1 MRVIDLI
8 NAASEH
14 LKEKGFENSR
24 LEVEHIL
31 GSLLGLSRIDL
42 YMEFERPLSEEE
54 LERFRGLIRRR
65 LAHEPLQYITGST
78 GFREIDVKTGS
89 RVFIPRPE
97 TELLV
102 QHAVDFLRERPDPV
116 FADLGTGS
124 GAIAISVV
132 YEIPDAKAV
141 AVDISDEA
149 LLLTEQ
155 NARFMGVE
163 KSITLVSGNML
174 EGLEGRG
181 PFDAIL
187 SNPPYVKTQDIGSLQ
202 PEVRDFEPVTA
213 LDGGPEGLKY
223 LYTVA
228 ENAHRLLKSGG
239 LLLLECEGGQADKVL
254 SRIEGSSYYTEV
266 EIIKDMA
273 GKKRVVKAVSNK

>member
-14 LKEKGFENSR
+14 LKEKGFDNSR
-24 LEVEHIL
+24 LEVEQLL

-78 GFREIDVKTGS
+78 GFREIDVKTVS
-89 RVFIPRPE
+89 RVFIPRQE

-102 QHAVDFLRERPDPV
+102 QHAVDFLRERPNPV

-155 NARFMGVE
+155 NARLMGVE

-174 EGLEGRG
+174 EGLEERG

-187 SNPPYVKTQDIGSLQ
+187 SNPPYVKTQDIDSLQ

-223 LYTVA
+223 LYAVA
-228 ENAHRLLKSGG
+228 ENAHRFLKSGG
-239 LLLLECEGGQADKVL
+239 LLLLECEGEQADIVL
-254 SRIEGSSYYTEV
+254 SKIEDTSFYTEV

-273 GKKRVVKAVSNK
+273 GKNRVMKAVCK

>member
-14 LKEKGFENSR
+14 LKEKGFDNSR
-24 LEVEHIL
+24 LEVEQLL

-102 QHAVDFLRERPDPV
+102 QLAVDFLRERPDPV
-116 FADLGTGS
+116 FADLDTFDQCVNPHV
-124 GAIAISVV
+124 IA
-132 YEIPDAKAV
+132 
-141 AVDISDEA
+141 
-149 LLLTEQ
+149 
-155 NARFMGVE
+155 
-163 KSITLVSGNML
+163 
-174 EGLEGRG
+174 
-181 PFDAIL
+181 
-187 SNPPYVKTQDIGSLQ
+187 
-202 PEVRDFEPVTA
+202 
-213 LDGGPEGLKY
+213 
-223 LYTVA
+223 
-228 ENAHRLLKSGG
+228 
-239 LLLLECEGGQADKVL
+239 
-254 SRIEGSSYYTEV
+254 
-266 EIIKDMA
+266 
-273 GKKRVVKAVSNK
+273 